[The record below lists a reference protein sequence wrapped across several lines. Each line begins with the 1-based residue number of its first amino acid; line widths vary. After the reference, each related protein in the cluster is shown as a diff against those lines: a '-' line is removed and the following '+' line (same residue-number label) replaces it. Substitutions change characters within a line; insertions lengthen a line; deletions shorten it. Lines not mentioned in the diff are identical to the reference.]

1 MWQLLC
7 QRFFQRYIPD
17 RSVVLELGAG
27 YCEFI
32 NHIQAK
38 KKIAVDINPDT
49 SRYADQNVQV
59 LISSSDHI
67 QDLEDGTV
75 DIIFA
80 SNFLEHLERKS
91 ILATIR
97 EAHRILS
104 PGGKLIILQP
114 NVRFCY
120 RDYWMFF
127 DHITPID
134 DRALIEVLETNGME
148 ISEVITRF
156 LPFTTKG
163 NLPRS
168 IFLLKLYLFLRPA
181 WLLFGKQS
189 LIVSLK
195 PGVES

>member
-1 MWQLLC
+1 MWQVLC
-7 QRFFQRYIPD
+7 QHFFQRYIPNYG
-17 RSVVLELGAG
+17 VVLEIGAG

-32 NHIQAK
+32 NHIGAK
-38 KKIAVDINPDT
+38 KKIAVDINPDII
-49 SRYADQNVQV
+49 RYADPDVQV
-59 LISSSDHI
+59 LVSSTDCI
-67 QDLEDGTV
+67 QALGDETV
-75 DIIFA
+75 NIIFA
-80 SNFLEHLERKS
+80 SNFFEHLERES

-97 EAHRILS
+97 EARRILT

-114 NVRFCY
+114 NFRFCY

-163 NLPRS
+163 SLPKS
-168 IFLLKLYLFLRPA
+168 ILLLRLYLLIRPA
-181 WLLFGKQS
+181 WFLFGKQS

-195 PGVES
+195 PLSTS